1 MVSSQDTYGLLTL
14 RGVGK
19 AVLAEVQG
27 RSSRALQKTNV
38 IAVGIEPALLI
49 GHERDP
55 VALPID
61 APRDALNDLA
71 ESLRADAIAI
81 LPVGRIE
88 PALRR
93 LHVLQSALDGR
104 CRIACCQTDLSP
116 VAASVLVRLA
126 ASVAPASPS
135 AALLADALPALEQEL
150 LVAAVLPGVLRLR
163 RPAPPFAARLRSLL
177 PGARFLV
184 SPEPEPVV
192 ASLRRKRRPPVLLE
206 DAADEVAVVAAGR
219 VRGVP
224 PATQL
229 LAEVFGGATIDEVAP
244 PPGLASRW
252 RVTQAIEAVAYPT
265 DAEAMTRRVLALP
278 AAPCPWCGEPH
289 ATLPCALCGHDRDRA
304 LEGQEV
310 AAA

>member
-1 MVSSQDTYGLLTL
+1 LDELADGL
-14 RGVGK
+14 
-19 AVLAEVQG
+19 Q
-27 RSSRALQKTNV
+27 
-38 IAVGIEPALLI
+38 
-49 GHERDP
+49 
-55 VALPID
+55 
-61 APRDALNDLA
+61 
-71 ESLRADAIAI
+71 ADAVAI
-81 LPVGRIE
+81 LPRGRLE

-126 ASVAPASPS
+126 ASVAQATPS

-177 PGARFLV
+177 PGARFVV
-184 SPEPEPVV
+184 SPEPAPVV
-192 ASLRRKRRPPVLLE
+192 ASLRRKGRPPVLLE

-224 PATQL
+224 PAKQL

-265 DAEAMTRRVLALP
+265 DAEAMTRRVLALA
-278 AAPCPWCGEPH
+278 AAPCTWCGEPH